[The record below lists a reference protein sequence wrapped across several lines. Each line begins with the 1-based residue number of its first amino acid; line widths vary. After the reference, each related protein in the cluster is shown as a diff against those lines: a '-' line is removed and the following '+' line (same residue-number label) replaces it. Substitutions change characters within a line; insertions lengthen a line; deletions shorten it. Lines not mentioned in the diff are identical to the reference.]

1 MINGTDISKAS
12 QCTKIHEYLKT
23 GAALTAKDARKLF
36 RCERLA
42 SRISDLKRR
51 GVDISRNIVQYKDEE
66 GVTVR
71 YAEYFLAREGA

>member
-1 MINGTDISKAS
+1 MTDVSKAS

-23 GAALTAKDARKLF
+23 GAAITAKDARRLF

-51 GVDISRNIVQYKDEE
+51 GVNISRNIVQYKDEE
-66 GVTVR
+66 GATIR
-71 YAEYFLAREGA
+71 YAEYFLTREAS